1 LKGAKMKKIQD
12 EELKKKIEDK
22 LKENNVKIIN
32 GKIKLKD

>member
-1 LKGAKMKKIQD
+1 MKKIQD

-22 LKENNVKIIN
+22 LKENNVKIVN

>member
-1 LKGAKMKKIQD
+1 MKKIQD